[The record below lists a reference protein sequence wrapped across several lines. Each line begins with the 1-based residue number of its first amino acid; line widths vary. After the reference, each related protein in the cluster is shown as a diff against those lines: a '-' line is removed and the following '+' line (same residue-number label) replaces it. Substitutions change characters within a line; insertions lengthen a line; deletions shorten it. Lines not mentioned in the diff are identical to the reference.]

1 MTSNDLSP
9 LYQNVDKLKG
19 IGPKKASYLK
29 NLGIKIVLDA
39 FYILPTR
46 VIDRTQD
53 IDFKTL
59 EKGQVITTLVK
70 IKKHRPPFNPR
81 LPYVIECTKGSLIV
95 NIIYFSMK
103 GNFLR
108 TKYPENKEFIISGKI
123 SFYKSNLSIA
133 HPDYIEEVENEQNLR
148 RLENIYPL
156 TRGISLKDIK
166 KIINGGKDYINNFDE
181 WLNERLISKHQF
193 YSFEDSLKKIHFPDN
208 LQEVDK
214 KEVFRKRLAVDE
226 LVSNYFAIR
235 YLKEKTKKKT

>member
-29 NLGIKIVLDA
+29 NLCIKIVLDA

-46 VIDRTQD
+46 VIDRTKD
-53 IDFKTL
+53 IDFKNL

-81 LPYVIECTKGSLIV
+81 LPYVIECTKGSIIV

-108 TKYPENKEFIISGKI
+108 AKYPENNCLLYTSP
-123 SFYKSNLSIA
+123 SPRD
-133 HPDYIEEVENEQNLR
+133 H
-148 RLENIYPL
+148 
-156 TRGISLKDIK
+156 
-166 KIINGGKDYINNFDE
+166 
-181 WLNERLISKHQF
+181 
-193 YSFEDSLKKIHFPDN
+193 
-208 LQEVDK
+208 
-214 KEVFRKRLAVDE
+214 
-226 LVSNYFAIR
+226 
-235 YLKEKTKKKT
+235 